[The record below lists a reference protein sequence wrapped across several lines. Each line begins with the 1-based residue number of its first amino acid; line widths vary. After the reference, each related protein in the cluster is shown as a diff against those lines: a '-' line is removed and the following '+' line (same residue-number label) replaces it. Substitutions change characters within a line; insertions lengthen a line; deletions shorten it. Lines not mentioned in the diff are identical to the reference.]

1 MPIIDASQN
10 NVLIDE
16 EGNASVADQG
26 ILILCS
32 EFHGTSYVRN
42 NIRWAAP
49 ENFHIPEDGESISP
63 KLSSDIYSFA
73 CVMLQV
79 CGRIL
84 LSNKYDQLLLQT
96 LTGKVPYSEYR
107 NENQV
112 TVVIVKG
119 SKTARPVTP
128 HIEDPL
134 WNFIQSSWLEAERR
148 PLAKDVLKFIQS
160 QLELKVSSGMT

>member
-32 EFHGTSYVRN
+32 ELHGTSYIRN
-42 NIRWAAP
+42 NVRWAAP
-49 ENFHIPEDGESISP
+49 ENFHIPEDSEPSSP

-79 CGRIL
+79 RGRIL
-84 LSNKYDQLLLQT
+84 VSNKYDQLLLQI
-96 LTGKVPYSEYR
+96 LTGRVPYSECR
-107 NENQV
+107 SDHQV
-112 TVVIVKG
+112 TVKILRG
-119 SKTARPVTP
+119 SKPARPVTP

-134 WNFIQSSWLEAERR
+134 WDFIQSCWLEAERR

-160 QLELKVSSGMT
+160 QLELKLSNGIT